1 MLRSRDSSIVVV
13 TQQCPGRALTIPRA
27 RGLRQATGLRSSA
40 HLARISSAVAQTGV
54 ELRMLLIR
62 RSGEASELTKE
73 VLYEKRNRAIG
84 RLRIRVEFSCA

>member
-1 MLRSRDSSIVVV
+1 
-13 TQQCPGRALTIPRA
+13 
-27 RGLRQATGLRSSA
+27 
-40 HLARISSAVAQTGV
+40 
-54 ELRMLLIR
+54 MLLIR